1 MADLLQSS
9 TTAATTTPT
18 FYTNYLSDLAS
29 KGTAAGNSAL
39 AGSSAYDPNALQ
51 NQAYGNAAANVGNYQ
66 AGLAQAG
73 QTLSNASTANIQGAA
88 QPYLNAGTAYSGLSA
103 AQSGVNSG
111 LQQNTGASSAN
122 PYLNS
127 GTSTNGLSQANPY
140 LSSGMAQNTG
150 ASAANPYL
158 NAGTATNGTMAAQAG
173 VYSGLQQNTGSQ
185 SANPYLASGTST
197 SGVTQANPY
206 LQAGTQGAEQLIG
219 NYMNPYTKDVVNQI
233 GAANQQ
239 NIAQNLSPGITAGAV
254 GSGQFGSQRG
264 ANALSLGI
272 SNANIGALSQQ
283 TQALQSGYAQ
293 ALAAAQA
300 QRTNQLNAGSTVGQL
315 QNQFNTNQ
323 INAGQIS
330 GTLQNQQAQQAI
342 NAGLGMGS
350 LQSQYNT
357 NQVNAGNIAGN
368 LQNQQATNAL
378 TAGST
383 AGQLQSQY
391 NTNQVNAGNIAGTL
405 QNQQAQQSIAAGLGL
420 GGLQSQYNTNQVN
433 AGQVAGNAANQQG
446 QLGVAASQQQALQ
459 AQQLQNQGLADTNA
473 LATLGGQKQALAQ
486 AKVMQPLDVLG
497 RQAGIMSGAQLP
509 TTTTQTSQGSPLS
522 AIATLGSTAAGLF
535 QTPGSTGTPGVSA
548 GSNIINGLGSALSSG
563 YNYLTGNNNN
573 VSVSDNGVGNSG
585 GGASLGSYNLSGG
598 GMDMPAYNPYALDFG
613 GYNPFSNDNSGN

>member
-29 KGTAAGNSAL
+29 KGTAAGNAAS
-39 AGSSAYDPNALQ
+39 AGSSAWDPNALQ
-51 NQAYGNAAANVGNYQ
+51 NQAYGNATANVGNYQ
-66 AGLAQAG
+66 PGLAQAG

-88 QPYLNAGTAYSGLSA
+88 QPYLNAGTSYSGLSA

-140 LSSGMAQNTG
+140 LNAGVNTNIQGAAQPYLNSGTSTNGLSSASPYLNTG
-150 ASAANPYL
+150 ANANIQGAAQPYL
-158 NAGTATNGTMAAQAG
+158 NSGTATNGL
-173 VYSGLQQNTGSQ
+173 S
-185 SANPYLASGTST
+185 SANPYLT
-197 SGVTQANPY
+197 
-206 LQAGTQGAEQLIG
+206 AGSQGAEQLIG

-233 GAANQQ
+233 GVANQQ
-239 NIAQNLSPGITAGAV
+239 NIAQNLSPAITSGAV

-300 QRTNQLNAGSTVGQL
+300 QRTNQL
-315 QNQFNTNQ
+315 
-323 INAGQIS
+323 
-330 GTLQNQQAQQAI
+330 
-342 NAGLGMGS
+342 
-350 LQSQYNT
+350 
-357 NQVNAGNIAGN
+357 
-368 LQNQQATNAL
+368 
-378 TAGST
+378 TAGAT

-391 NTNQVNAGNIAGTL
+391 NTNQVNAGNIAANAANQQATNALTAGATAGQLQSQYNTNQVNAGNIAANAANQQATNALTAGATAGQLQSQYNTNQVNAGNIASTL

-473 LATLGGQKQALAQ
+473 LSTLGGQKQALAQ
-486 AKVMQPLDVLG
+486 AKVYQPLDVLG
-497 RQAGIMSGAQLP
+497 KQAGIMSGAQLP

-522 AIATLGSTAAGLF
+522 AIAGLGATAAGLF
-535 QTPGSTGTPGVSA
+535 QTGTNGAPSA
-548 GSNIINGLGSALSSG
+548 GANIINGVTNAASSAYNGLFGNNGYFSSPSTASVPVISG
-563 YNYLTGNNNN
+563 DINSYFNNQTPADTSYLTNFSTPYYGY
-573 VSVSDNGVGNSG
+573 DN
-585 GGASLGSYNLSGG
+585 
-598 GMDMPAYNPYALDFG
+598 
-613 GYNPFSNDNSGN
+613 